1 LIRWR
6 DPRVPLTAATSVGAV
21 GLAAALVTGA
31 PTVVVGAV
39 AGVTA
44 ALLAVVSLVA
54 AAGRVSPAHRR
65 TALAWRW
72 LASGG
77 LAWLFGIGLRPVADV
92 ASFAV
97 TFADL
102 PLLAGMALITVGC
115 WLTAAPPPHGQAVL
129 RHATD
134 AYLCAASLFVISWIV
149 VLGGIYQETGQPGAF
164 VPPLISPMLCLL
176 AACAVGPSVVT
187 NRSSAWPV
195 GLAGLV
201 VLAAITTSEMSTAI
215 ARLVGEDTPMVGGW
229 LAPLAFLLL
238 AAAPWSGRRFR
249 SVHLGHASPHP
260 ADTGSTD
267 IGSSDKGLVSVGSA
281 GTGSISS
288 GSAIAGSVDAGSEV
302 AGSEDARSPDA
313 RSPDAGSADADA
325 ADAGSADAGEDPRR
339 VVGPVAA
346 GLIAAVPLA
355 LVAVATVF
363 VLVHAMR
370 GRAGNPVPL
379 LSAVVASVV
388 LVLLFRLFVLLAESA
403 RLRRLVAIGD
413 RQLRALAESTGD
425 VVMLCDSEG
434 VVHEIGDAVVGVYG
448 YRPDD
453 LVGGSIFE
461 YIHPEDVPGIQ
472 MALRD
477 MNLDEDSF
485 EPGSAC
491 LIACRVRAA
500 DGTWRPTESV
510 ATRHLRG
517 EDLLLVSTRDISDQ
531 EALRSQVAHLTFH
544 DGVTGLPN
552 RAYFEERTREVL
564 AGRVAGRSAVVFLD
578 LDGFTAVNDSVG
590 HTSGDYLLGQAA
602 RRLRSAV
609 RIDDTLAR
617 WGGDEFAVLVETG
630 AEAQVVVDLAERLV
644 RAVSQEPFR
653 VADRDVALTASVG
666 VAFAEDGVPSGDLIR
681 NADVAMARAKE
692 LGGRR
697 VEVFAAH
704 MHADVVRRLELAA
717 DLQRALAENQFAVE
731 YQPVVDLATSRVT
744 AVEALVRWWRGST
757 FVPPEQFLG
766 AAEDTGLIVPLS
778 EWILRESCRE
788 VAAWRA
794 SSWDIGLSV
803 NLSARQ
809 ITAPRFVETVS
820 EALASSGLPPSALTL
835 EVIEEMLVEDAEET
849 ISRLSELRSL
859 GVRLAID
866 DFGTGYASLAFLR
879 QLPVDMIKIDPSFVS
894 GLGRDETLTLLTRTI
909 VRLGHDL
916 GLIVVAEGIERPE
929 QLELLREM
937 GCTRG
942 QGYLVARPMA
952 ARGVDSLMRTSLQS
966 TA

>member
-1 LIRWR
+1 M
-6 DPRVPLTAATSVGAV
+6 PLTSAAVAGAA
-21 GLAAALVTGA
+21 GFAAALATGA
-31 PTVVVGAV
+31 SAVVVGAA

-44 ALLAVVSLVA
+44 ALLAVVSLVV
-54 AAGRVSPAHRR
+54 AAGRIAPRR
-65 TALAWRW
+65 GAVAAWRW
-72 LASGG
+72 LAAGA
-77 LAWLFGIGLRPVADV
+77 LAWLIGVGLRPVADDV
-92 ASFAV
+92 AFAV

-102 PLLAGMALITVGC
+102 PVLVGTVLLAGGAWLAAGARPQGHALLRYIT
-115 WLTAAPPPHGQAVL
+115 
-129 RHATD
+129 D
-134 AYLCAASLFVISWIV
+134 SYLCAASLFVLAWVV
-149 VLGGIYQETGQPGAF
+149 VLGPVYREIDDSSAF
-164 VPPLISPMLCLL
+164 VVPLLAPMVCLV
-176 AACAVGPSVVT
+176 AACAVGPAVVAA
-187 NRSSAWPV
+187 RAPGWPV
-195 GLAGLV
+195 GLAGLA
-201 VLAAITTSEMSTAI
+201 VLAATTGGELATGV
-215 ARLVGEDTPMVGGW
+215 ARLAGEDPPIAAVW
-229 LAPLAFLLL
+229 LAPVAFLLL
-238 AAAPWSGRRFR
+238 AAAPWSGGRVR
-249 SVHLGHASPHP
+249 
-260 ADTGSTD
+260 
-267 IGSSDKGLVSVGSA
+267 
-281 GTGSISS
+281 
-288 GSAIAGSVDAGSEV
+288 SVDALAAPDPEAVPDPEGDNDGVRATAGPVV
-302 AGSEDARSPDA
+302 AG
-313 RSPDAGSADADA
+313 
-325 ADAGSADAGEDPRR
+325 
-339 VVGPVAA
+339 
-346 GLIAAVPLA
+346 
-355 LVAVATVF
+355 LVAGAPLTLVALATGF
-363 VLVHAMR
+363 VLSDVIR
-370 GRAGNPVPL
+370 GGVEAPVPL
-379 LSAVVASVV
+379 ISTVIASVV
-388 LVLLFRLFVLLAESA
+388 LVLLLRLFVLLAEGA
-403 RLRRLVAIGD
+403 RLRRLVRLGE
-413 RQLRALAESTGD
+413 RQLRELAESTGD
-425 VVMLCDSEG
+425 VVLLCDHEG
-434 VVHEIGDAVVGVYG
+434 VISEIGDAVETVYG
-448 YRPDD
+448 YRPAD
-453 LVGGSIFE
+453 LLGGSIFD
-461 YIHPEDVPGIQ
+461 YIHPEDAPAIRA
-472 MALRD
+472 ALRD
-477 MNLDEDSF
+477 LELDDDPPEQSD
-485 EPGSAC
+485 AC

-517 EDLLLVSTRDISDQ
+517 EDLLMISARDISDQ
-531 EALRSQVAHLTFH
+531 EALRNQVAHLTFH

-564 AGRVAGRSAVVFLD
+564 AGRSTGRSAVIFLD

-590 HTSGDYLLGQAA
+590 HASGDYLLGQAA

-609 RIDDTLAR
+609 RSDDTLAR
-617 WGGDEFAVLVETG
+617 WGGDEFAVLVESNL
-630 AEAQVVVDLAERLV
+630 EAQAVVDLAERLV

-653 VADRDVALTASVG
+653 VADRDIALTGSVG
-666 VAFAEDGVPSGDLIR
+666 VAFAEDGVPSADLIR

-692 LGGRR
+692 QGGRR

-717 DLQRALAENQFAVE
+717 DLQRALLDRQFAVE
-731 YQPVVDLATSRVT
+731 YQPIVDLATSRVT

-766 AAEDTGLIVPLS
+766 PAEDTGLIVPLS

-820 EALASSGLPPSALTL
+820 EALAESGLPPSALTL

-849 ISRLSELRSL
+849 ITRLSELREL

-866 DFGTGYASLAFLR
+866 DFGTGYASLAYLR

-894 GLGRDETLTLLTRTI
+894 GLGRDDTLSLLTRTI

-952 ARGVDSLMRTSLQS
+952 ARGVASLIRTSLQS